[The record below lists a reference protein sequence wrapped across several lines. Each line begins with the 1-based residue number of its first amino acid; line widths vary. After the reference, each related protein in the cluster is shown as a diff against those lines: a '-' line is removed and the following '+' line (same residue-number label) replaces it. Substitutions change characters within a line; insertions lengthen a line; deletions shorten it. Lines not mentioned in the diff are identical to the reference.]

1 MARRIG
7 NAPGAPIKGP
17 GASFGRHLTVCRV
30 PAAQSNADAPG
41 RDGPA
46 PRRSGARL
54 RYDAHRDGG
63 AVFRENRLKSH
74 ERDPRVRAVA
84 ADADATLMRASSI
97 APITRAYEPTE
108 EQGPQGAVTEAPD
121 WDAPH
126 DWSGVWEEAREG
138 MVLKDRYRLDKRVG
152 EGGMGMVFRAT
163 DLESEGLGGNEVLAV
178 KVLKSAFRT
187 HPDALRALNEEVRK
201 GRVLAHPNIVSA
213 YSFNR
218 DRHQVFMTMEFLDG
232 KPLDGLLDEEFARG
246 MPFDRAWA
254 IIEGMGSALAY
265 AHDRGIVHS
274 DFKPSNVF
282 VLAGGRAKVLDF
294 GIARAARGNRGNHFD
309 AGDLGAMTPAYAS
322 CEMLE
327 GQPPD
332 NRDDIYAFGCVIYET
347 LSGKHPFARKT
358 AVDARNLKFVYRPIP
373 SLSKTQNRVL
383 ASTLAFDR
391 YKRADSVEAV
401 LRGLKEGARSDAR
414 RRGWLYA
421 AALLLAVLGAGA
433 WVGVSRFGY
442 QDSDEKVIDSL
453 IQPTAKM
460 REDFDPLMVQ
470 TLLDQGN
477 EYLAQGEKQFD
488 PSVLSEG
495 VSTAVGA
502 FRGVLHFDPA
512 NRQAAIGITEIFKT
526 YRAQARRYFDEQ
538 QYRKAL
544 EVAELGLKIYPASI
558 DLRTLRTTVQQRLYE
573 TDAAA
578 ASRAGS

>member
-1 MARRIG
+1 M
-7 NAPGAPIKGP
+7 
-17 GASFGRHLTVCRV
+17 T
-30 PAAQSNADAPG
+30 
-41 RDGPA
+41 
-46 PRRSGARL
+46 
-54 RYDAHRDGG
+54 
-63 AVFRENRLKSH
+63 SH
-74 ERDPRVRAVA
+74 EREPRTGSASA
-84 ADADATLMRASSI
+84 SADADATLLRASS
-97 APITRAYEPTE
+97 APMNKQSTRPEAGTAGFGDAPTE
-108 EQGPQGAVTEAPD
+108 AQQD
-121 WDAPH
+121 WEEPH
-126 DWSGVWEEAREG
+126 DWSGVWQEAREG
-138 MVLKDRYRLDKRVG
+138 MVLKERYRLDKRVG

-218 DRHQVFMTMEFLDG
+218 DKHQVFMTMEFLDG
-232 KPLDGLLDEEFARG
+232 KPLDALLDEEFARG

-254 IIEGMGSALAY
+254 IIEDVGSALAY

-294 GIARAARGNRGNHFD
+294 GIARAARGNRGSRFD

-327 GQPPD
+327 NQPPD
-332 NRDDIYAFGCVIYET
+332 NRDDIYALGCVIYEM
-347 LSGKHPFARKT
+347 LSGKHPFARKN
-358 AVDARNLKFVYRPIP
+358 AVEARERKFAYRPIP
-373 SLSKTQNRVL
+373 ALSKTQNRVL
-383 ASTLAFDR
+383 ASTLAFER
-391 YKRADSVEAV
+391 YKRADSVETV

-414 RRGWLYA
+414 RTGWMVAGGL
-421 AALLLAVLGAGA
+421 ALLVLGSGT
-433 WVGVSRFGY
+433 WFGVTRFGY

-453 IQPTAKM
+453 IQPAAKV
-460 REDFDPLMVQ
+460 REDFDPVMVQ

-477 EYLAQGEKQFD
+477 DYLAQGRKQFD
-488 PSVLSEG
+488 PAILSEG

-512 NRQAAIGITEIFKT
+512 NRQAAVGITEIFKI
-526 YRAQARRYFDEQ
+526 YRAQAKRYFQEK

-544 EVAELGLKIYPASI
+544 EVTDIGLKIYPASV
-558 DLRTLRTTVQQRLYE
+558 DLRSLRTQIQQRLYDS
-573 TDAAA
+573 DAAA
-578 ASRAGS
+578 MADQPAS